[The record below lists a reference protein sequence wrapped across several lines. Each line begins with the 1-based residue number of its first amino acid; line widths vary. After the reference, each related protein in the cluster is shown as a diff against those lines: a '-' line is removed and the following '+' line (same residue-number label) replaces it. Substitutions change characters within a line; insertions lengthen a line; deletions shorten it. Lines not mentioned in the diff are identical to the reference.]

1 MDMDAVLYYYGK
13 NIYPGPEKPG
23 VRRGMT
29 MSQPFTPVLDAE
41 HFAGEWQTYDRGVFC
56 ADNGVLTVTD
66 GWAATKNVEMENF
79 SFEFS
84 ARCPEDVPQVQ
95 IWAGFRH
102 YSRDYRY
109 VVALRGGNNN
119 HLYLARLGAEGYDKM
134 LALRPLESSP
144 MPGVWYRLRV
154 VCAGQKI
161 AVYLGDEQEPMICVV
176 DDDSPFAKGGIS
188 LGGSYL
194 PTQFKDVCVTEV
206 DASCL
211 DGVAKQPDYLASVTL
226 TPEEREQERTRQRAA
241 YRPYAVPA
249 VFSDRLELSL
259 DGKWLFVPDYELGQ
273 DPQDPGYDDSRA
285 HVITVPSS
293 WIPLQAWLEGENMRD
308 LNKGMNDNYLVE
320 EMTRCLNQTFEYQ
333 KTKSA
338 WYRHYIDL
346 PKGIENKRV
355 VLDFEGIALISAIYF
370 NGERVHENIGM
381 FAPQQVDVS
390 AYVHEGRNVVSVEVH
405 RRLTDESEHAV
416 KTSTVD
422 DNYATAWDILDA
434 AEKNEEI
441 STKVERREFCTD
453 DIAHGFYM
461 NNPGGIWRS
470 VKLIISDKLHVEDCF
485 FVPTLEDA
493 TIEVAYANDTN
504 QPQKAELSYQ
514 LVHKT
519 TGEYLCGGVIETATL
534 DAGEKRKVSFTTPK
548 VSPRLWGP
556 GTPNLYNLTFTI
568 ARDGDVLDTY
578 CEQVGFRTVKFEGS
592 TLMYNG
598 SPLWVRGGNHMPA
611 HVKPTDKLL
620 ARKFLTLALEQN
632 LMATRTHVAPWCSA
646 WLDAADE
653 IGVMVSFE
661 GTWSWLMLEHIPS
674 QKSITLWKEE
684 LVKLIKR
691 HRNRP
696 SLFLMTMNN
705 EMKFYSLDAP
715 DEVTIE
721 KGRILEGGVRL
732 VRKAAPHL
740 PLVCDSAYY
749 RKQAVRN
756 GRYERIIEKYGY
768 DDGDMDDPH
777 GYFGWYNPCF
787 FHYMNGEFGRDYTTP
802 GRPCMSQECATG
814 YPRAEDG
821 LPTRAYLFMHQT
833 PQTTVGKKAYEHND
847 PKYFLTRHAML
858 TKELLEMFRRVEHE
872 RMCGV
877 LLFAFE
883 TWFYNQHDYRRIQ
896 PMLSAK
902 KLRMA
907 YQPVLASAELWGR
920 HYYAGDVL
928 RTNVTLINDSNR
940 KETLESPQVEVS
952 LVADG
957 KTLAGA
963 TLSFDTLPYFAT
975 ASQPLSLSLP
985 DQLPQERTEAQLIL
999 KVKAGGRVVSK
1010 NEYDVLL
1017 ATRAWGQGQTEAD
1030 AYYYLKTDSVA
1041 GELLAQYGLD
1051 ATACADLSV
1060 ISGKSGRLV
1069 LSGTVQEEDVP
1080 AVRAFAQAG
1089 GKVILL
1095 AQRELPAGLLS
1106 ETEASFKEHRQE
1118 IITMNIPESSVF
1130 DGLDVL
1136 DTAWF
1141 TDERHVPYV
1150 AFGRYSVDR
1159 FSPDVCVLA
1168 ETLEWH
1174 GYINKP
1180 TDYKRF
1186 GGTPLF
1192 SVRVGDGHILVSA
1205 LRTDAC
1211 GFDPVASRLTGNIIG
1226 WDFDKA

>member
-1 MDMDAVLYYYGK
+1 
-13 NIYPGPEKPG
+13 
-23 VRRGMT
+23 
-29 MSQPFTPVLDAE
+29 MSDQFTPVLDADSLTS
-41 HFAGEWQTYDRGVFC
+41 GEWQTYDRGCFH
-56 ADNGVLTVTD
+56 AENGILTVTD
-66 GWAATKNVEMENF
+66 GWVSATSVQMENF
-79 SFEFS
+79 VFEFS
-84 ARCPEDVPQVQ
+84 ARCPEDAPQVQ
-95 IWAGFRH
+95 IWAGFKH
-102 YSRDYRY
+102 FSRDYRY

-154 VCAGQKI
+154 ICAGKKI
-161 AVYLGDEQEPMICVV
+161 AVYLGDEETPLLCVE
-176 DDDSPFAKGGIS
+176 DDDTPFTKGGIS

-194 PTQFKDVCVTEV
+194 PTQFKDICVTAV
-206 DASCL
+206 DANYL
-211 DGVAKQPDYLASVTL
+211 EGIAKQPDYLASVTL
-226 TPEEREQERTRQRAA
+226 TPEEREQERVRQRAA

-249 VFSDRLELSL
+249 VGEERLELSL
-259 DGKWLFVPDYELGQ
+259 DGKWLFTPDYEQ
-273 DPQDPGYDDSRA
+273 TADPLAADYDDSRA
-285 HVITVPSS
+285 HVITVPSA
-293 WIPLQAWLEGENMRD
+293 WIPLQAWLEGENMRE

-333 KTKSA
+333 RTKSA
-338 WYRHYIDL
+338 WYRHYLDL

-370 NGERVHENIGM
+370 NGVRVHENIGM

-390 AYVHEGRNVVSVEVH
+390 DYVHEGRNLISVEVH
-405 RRLTDESEHAV
+405 RRLTDESEHAFQ
-416 KTSTVD
+416 TSTVD

-434 AEKNEEI
+434 ADKNQEI

-470 VKLIISDKLHVEDCF
+470 VRLIISNKVHVEDCF

-493 TIEVAYANDTN
+493 SIEVTYKNDGGAD
-504 QPQKAELSYQ
+504 QAVELSYQ

-519 TGEYLCGGVIETATL
+519 TGEYLCGGVIEDATL
-534 DAGEKRKVSFTTPK
+534 PAGEKRKISFTTPK

-568 ARDGDVLDTY
+568 TQNGDVLDTY
-578 CEQVGFRTVKFEGS
+578 CEQVGFRTVKFEGA

-598 SPLWVRGGNHMPA
+598 SPMWVRGGNHMPA

-620 ARKFLTLALEQN
+620 ARRFLTLALEHN

-674 QKSITLWKEE
+674 QKSITLWKDE
-684 LVKLIKR
+684 LVKLARR

-715 DEVTIE
+715 DEITIE

-732 VRKAAPHL
+732 MRKELPHL
-740 PLVCDSAYY
+740 PLVCDSAYH
-749 RKQAVRN
+749 RAQAIRN

-787 FHYMNGEFGRDYTTP
+787 FHFMNGEFGKDYTVP

-833 PQTTVGKKAYEHND
+833 PQTTVGKKAYEYND
-847 PKYFLTRHAML
+847 PKYFLSRHAML
-858 TKELLEMFRRVEHE
+858 TKELLEMFRRVEHD

-902 KLRMA
+902 KLKMA

-920 HYYAGDVL
+920 HFYAGDTL
-928 RTNVTLINDSNR
+928 QTNVTLINDSNR
-940 KETLESPQVEVS
+940 HETLESPQVEVS
-952 LVADG
+952 LI
-957 KTLAGA
+957 AGDKVIA
-963 TLSFDTLPYFAT
+963 HKVLSFDSLPYFKT
-975 ASQPLSLSLP
+975 AAKDLALEIPAALP
-985 DQLPQERTEAQLIL
+985 WERTEAQLVL
-999 KVKAGGRVVSK
+999 KVKSGGQVVSK
-1010 NEYDVLL
+1010 NDYDVLL
-1017 ATRAWGQGQTEAD
+1017 CSREWGQG
-1030 AYYYLKTDSVA
+1030 LKA
-1041 GELLAQYGLD
+1041 GEPCYYKAGDTVVKALLEQYGLN
-1051 ATACADLSV
+1051 ASPVSDLSEPK
-1060 ISGKSGRLV
+1060 GGRLV
-1069 LSGTVQEEDVP
+1069 LSGEVSSADTAALREY
-1080 AVRAFAQAG
+1080 AQAG

-1095 AQRELPAGLLS
+1095 GQKCLPVDLIT
-1106 ETEASFKEHRQE
+1106 ETETVFKQHRQE
-1118 IITMNIPESSVF
+1118 IITMNTPESSVF
-1130 DGLDVL
+1130 DGIDIM

-1141 TDERHVPYV
+1141 TDGRHVPYA

-1159 FSPDVCVLA
+1159 FSKDVCVLA

-1192 SVRVGDGHILVSA
+1192 SVKVGEGHILVSA

-1211 GFDPVASRLTGNIIG
+1211 EFDPVASRLTGNIIS
-1226 WDFDKA
+1226 WDFDLA

>member
-1 MDMDAVLYYYGK
+1 
-13 NIYPGPEKPG
+13 
-23 VRRGMT
+23 
-29 MSQPFTPVLDAE
+29 MSQPFTPTFQADSLKN
-41 HFAGEWQTYDRGVFC
+41 GEWQTYDRGQFSVQ
-56 ADNGVLTVTD
+56 DGVLTVTD
-66 GWAATKNVEMENF
+66 GWVTAPGVQLENAEF
-79 SFEFS
+79 AFS
-84 ARCPEDVPQVQ
+84 ARCPQDAPQVQ

-144 MPGVWYRLRV
+144 MPGVWYDLRV
-154 VCAGQKI
+154 VFAGTKI
-161 AVYLGDEQEPMICVV
+161 AVYLGDDQQPLMCVE
-176 DDDSPFAKGGIS
+176 DDDAPFNKGSVS
-188 LGGSYL
+188 LGGTYL
-194 PTQFKDVCVTEV
+194 PTEYKNVRVTEV
-206 DASCL
+206 AADAL
-211 DGVAKQPDYLASVTL
+211 ANVEKQPDYLASVTM
-226 TPEEREQERTRQRAA
+226 TPDEREHARVRQRAA

-249 VFSDRLELSL
+249 VHADRLELSL
-259 DGKWLFVPDYELGQ
+259 DGKWLFTPDYELND
-273 DPQDPGYDDSRA
+273 DPLAANFDDSTA
-285 HVITVPSS
+285 HVIDVPSA
-293 WIPLQAWLEGENMRD
+293 WIPLQAWLEGENMRE
-308 LNKGMNDNYLVE
+308 LNKGMNDSYLVE
-320 EMTRCLNQTFEYQ
+320 EMTRCLNQTFDYRR
-333 KTKSA
+333 TKSA
-338 WYRHYIDL
+338 WYRHYLDL
-346 PKGIENKRV
+346 PRGIENKRV

-370 NGERVHENIGM
+370 NGVRVHENIGM
-381 FAPQQVDVS
+381 FAPQTVDVTEH
-390 AYVHEGRNVVSVEVH
+390 VHAGRNTIAVEVH
-405 RRLTDESEHAV
+405 RRLTDESEHAF

-434 AEKNEEI
+434 ADKNEEI

-470 VKLIISDKLHVEDCF
+470 VKLIISDKMCVEDCYF
-485 FVPTLEDA
+485 RPTREDA
-493 TIEVAYANDTN
+493 TIEVTYRNDRAT
-504 QPQKAELSYQ
+504 AEQATLSYQ

-519 TGEYLCGGVIETATL
+519 TGEYLCGGVVEDVTL
-534 DAGEKRKVSFTTPK
+534 AAGEKRTVSFTTPK

-556 GTPNLYNLTFTI
+556 GTPNLYDLKFTLEQ
-568 ARDGDVLDTY
+568 DGDVLDTY
-578 CEQVGFRTVKFEGS
+578 HEQVGFRTVEFDGA

-632 LMATRTHVAPWCSA
+632 VMATRTHVAPWCSA

-674 QKSITLWKEE
+674 EKSITLWKEE
-684 LVKLIKR
+684 LVKLARR

-705 EMKFYSLDAP
+705 EMKFYALDAP

-732 VRKAAPHL
+732 MRKTLPHL
-740 PLVCDSAYY
+740 PLVCDSAYH
-749 RKQAVRN
+749 RSQAIRN

-777 GYFGWYNPCF
+777 GYFGWYNPGF
-787 FHYMNGEFGRDYTTP
+787 FHYMNGEFGDNYTVP

-821 LPTRAYLFMHQT
+821 LPVRAYLFMHQT

-847 PKYFLTRHAML
+847 PRYFLTRHAML
-858 TKELLEMFRRVEHE
+858 TKGLLETFRRVEHE

-902 KLRMA
+902 RLKMA

-920 HYYAGDVL
+920 HLYAGDTL
-928 RTNVTLINDSNR
+928 DTSVTLINDSTY
-940 KETLESPQVEVS
+940 KETLNAPQVEVT
-952 LVADG
+952 L
-957 KTLAGA
+957 LAGDQVLA
-963 TLSFDTLPYFAT
+963 SETLHYDSLPYFKT
-975 ASQPLSLSLP
+975 AAQPLSLTIPTDLP
-985 DQLPQERTEAQLIL
+985 GDRVEAKLVL
-999 KVKAGGRVVSK
+999 KVRVDGRVISK
-1010 NEYDVLL
+1010 NDYDLLL
-1017 ATRAWGQGQTEAD
+1017 ASRAWGQGVTSAD
-1030 AYYYLKTDSVA
+1030 TCYYRSGDDTARD
-1041 GELLAQYGLD
+1041 LLAQYGLKAEAVD
-1051 ATACADLSV
+1051 DLSAL
-1060 ISGKSGRLV
+1060 SGNGRLV
-1069 LSGTVQEEDVP
+1069 LSGDV
-1080 AVRAFAQAG
+1080 ADADVAALRAFAEKG
-1089 GKVILL
+1089 GNVILL
-1095 AQRELPAGLLS
+1095 GQKVLPEQLLP
-1106 ETEASFKEHRQE
+1106 ETETTFKEHRQE
-1118 IITMNIPESSVF
+1118 ILTMNMPESTVF
-1130 DGLDVL
+1130 DGLDVM
-1136 DTAWF
+1136 DPAWF
-1141 TDERHVPYV
+1141 TDGRHVPYV

-1192 SVRVGDGHILVSA
+1192 SVRVGEGHILVSA
-1205 LRTDAC
+1205 LRTDA
-1211 GFDPVASRLTGNIIG
+1211 GSFDPVASRLTGNIIS
-1226 WDFDKA
+1226 WDFDLA

>member
-1 MDMDAVLYYYGK
+1 
-13 NIYPGPEKPG
+13 
-23 VRRGMT
+23 
-29 MSQPFTPVLDAE
+29 MSQQFTPAFDADCLSS
-41 HFAGEWQTYDRGVFC
+41 GEWHTYDRGSVH
-56 ADNGVLTVTD
+56 AEGGILTVTD
-66 GWAATKNVEMENF
+66 GWVSTAKTDYENF
-79 SFEFS
+79 IFEFS
-84 ARCPEDVPQVQ
+84 ARCPEDAPQVQ
-95 IWAGFRH
+95 IWAGFKH

-154 VCAGQKI
+154 ICAGNKI
-161 AVYLGDEQEPMICVV
+161 AVYLGDEETPLLCVE
-176 DDDSPFAKGGIS
+176 DDDTPITKGGIS

-194 PTQFKDVCVTEV
+194 PTQYKDVRVTEADS
-206 DASCL
+206 DAL
-211 DGVAKQPDYLASVTL
+211 DGVVKQPDYLASVSL
-226 TPEEREQERTRQRAA
+226 TPEEREQERTRRRAA
-241 YRPYAVPA
+241 YPPYAVPA
-249 VFSDRLELSL
+249 VSEERLELSL
-259 DGKWLFVPDYELGQ
+259 DGNWLFTPDYELSG
-273 DPQDPGYDDSRA
+273 DPQKADYDDSRA
-285 HVITVPSS
+285 HVIPVPSA

-308 LNKGMNDNYLVE
+308 MNKGMNDNYLVE

-333 KTKSA
+333 RTKSA
-338 WYRHYIDL
+338 WYRHYLDL
-346 PKGIENKRV
+346 PRGIENKRV

-370 NGERVHENIGM
+370 NGVRVHENIGM

-390 AYVHEGRNVVSVEVH
+390 AYVHEGRNLISVEVH
-405 RRLTDESEHAV
+405 RRLTDESEHAFQ
-416 KTSTVD
+416 TSTVD

-434 AEKNEEI
+434 ADKNQEI
-441 STKVERREFCTD
+441 STKVERRDFCTD

-470 VKLIISDKLHVEDCF
+470 VKLIISDKVHVEDCF

-493 TIEVAYANDTN
+493 AIEVTYGNDSAAD
-504 QPQKAELSYQ
+504 QAVELSYQ

-519 TGEYLCGGVIETATL
+519 TGEYLCGGVIEAVTL
-534 DAGEKRKVSFTTPK
+534 PAGEKRTLSFTTPK

-568 ARDGDVLDTY
+568 SQNGDVLDTY
-578 CEQVGFRTVKFEGS
+578 REQVGFRTVKFEGA

-598 SPLWVRGGNHMPA
+598 SPMWVRGGNHMPA

-620 ARKFLTLALEQN
+620 ARQFLTLALEHN

-684 LVKLIKR
+684 LVKLARR

-732 VRKAAPHL
+732 MRKTLPHL
-740 PLVCDSAYY
+740 PLVCDSAYH
-749 RKQAVRN
+749 RAQAIRN

-787 FHYMNGEFGRDYTTP
+787 FHFMNGEFGKDYTVP

-833 PQTTVGKKAYEHND
+833 PQTTVGKKAYEYNN
-847 PKYFLTRHAML
+847 PQYFLSRHAML
-858 TKELLEMFRRVEHE
+858 TKELLEMFRRVEHD

-883 TWFYNQHDYRRIQ
+883 TWFYNQHDYKRIQ

-902 KLRMA
+902 KLKMA

-920 HYYAGDVL
+920 HFYAGDTL
-928 RTNVTLINDSNR
+928 ATSVTLINDSNR
-940 KETLESPQVEVS
+940 QETLESPQVEVS
-952 LVADG
+952 LIAG
-957 KTLAGA
+957 GQTLASE
-963 TLSFDTLPYFAT
+963 TLTFDTLPYFKTAAQDMNLPIPAT
-975 ASQPLSLSLP
+975 
-985 DQLPQERTEAQLIL
+985 LPQERTEARLVL
-999 KVKAGGRVVSK
+999 KVKAGGTVISK

-1017 ATRAWGQGQTEAD
+1017 ATKEWSVGGFQSETC
-1030 AYYYLKTDSVA
+1030 YYLSGDATAK
-1041 GELLAQYGLD
+1041 ELLARYGLN
-1051 ATACADLSV
+1051 AVPISDLSALADKGRLV
-1060 ISGKSGRLV
+1060 ISGDIQDADTKAL
-1069 LSGTVQEEDVP
+1069 
-1080 AVRAFAQAG
+1080 RAYAQAG
-1089 GKVILL
+1089 GNVILL
-1095 AQRELPAGLLS
+1095 GQKELPEDLLT
-1106 ETEASFKEHRQE
+1106 ETETVFKQHRQE
-1118 IITMNIPESSVF
+1118 IITMNMPESSVF
-1130 DGLDVL
+1130 DGIDEM

-1141 TDERHVPYV
+1141 TDGRHVPYV

-1192 SVRVGDGHILVSA
+1192 AVKVGGGHILVSA

-1211 GFDPVASRLTGNIIG
+1211 GFDPVASRLTGNIIR
-1226 WDFDKA
+1226 WDFDLA